1 MGLLDSVER
10 LHTGLDYH
18 LSRANLLTANLGHVD
33 TPNYKPVDLTR
44 GADFS
49 KALHV
54 EMQATQA
61 GHMAS
66 SRSATSSP
74 TGETFHVV
82 TDPGAAAGADGNG
95 VNIDREAAKIAANN
109 VRYDA
114 LASLVSGELGGLS
127 WAVNDGKGG

>member
-33 TPNYKPVDLTR
+33 TPNYKPVDLQR
-44 GADFS
+44 GADFE

-54 EMQATQA
+54 EMKATEA
-61 GHMAS
+61 GHMTGSQSAS
-66 SRSATSSP
+66 SA
-74 TGETFHVV
+74 TGETFHVI
-82 TDPGAAAGADGNG
+82 TDPTAAAGADGNG
-95 VNIDREAAKIAANN
+95 VNIDRESAKIAANN

-127 WAVNDGKGG
+127 WAVNDGKG

>member
-33 TPNYKPVDLTR
+33 TPNYKPVDLQR
-44 GADFS
+44 GADF
-49 KALHV
+49 KTALHV
-54 EMQATQA
+54 EMQATA
-61 GHMAS
+61 PGHIE
-66 SRSATSSP
+66 SAPSSP
-74 TGETFHVV
+74 TGETFHVIIAP
-82 TDPGAAAGADGNG
+82 TAAAGADGNG

-114 LASLVSGELGGLS
+114 LASLVAGELGGLS
-127 WAVNDGKGG
+127 WAANDGKGG

>member
-33 TPNYKPVDLTR
+33 TPNYKPVDLQR
-44 GADFS
+44 GADF
-49 KALHV
+49 KTALHV
-54 EMQATQA
+54 ELQATQA
-61 GHMAS
+61 GHMGAS
-66 SRSATSSP
+66 PGASGTKA
-74 TGETFHVV
+74 GEIFHVIA
-82 TDPGAAAGADGNG
+82 DPTAAAGADGNG

-114 LASLVSGELGGLS
+114 LASLVAGELGGLS
-127 WAVNDGKGG
+127 WAANDGKGG